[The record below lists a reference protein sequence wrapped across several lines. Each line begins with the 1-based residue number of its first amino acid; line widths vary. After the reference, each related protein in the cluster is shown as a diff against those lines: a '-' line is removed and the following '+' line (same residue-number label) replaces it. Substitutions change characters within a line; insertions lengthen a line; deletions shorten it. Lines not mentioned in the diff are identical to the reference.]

1 MLSGIGGGVI
11 EISRVVR
18 LGGEEDDEACDE
30 ESESDRDGFNVGNG
44 DRNGLNAGFE
54 SFEVVDAGEN
64 QFLKDPPPIPAVV
77 IPVLLPKP
85 VQPIQIIHHAPRTQA
100 ERDEI
105 RNAKRNARRAKRQ
118 AEGLPQLWNDDNPDY
133 VRPVKLKK
141 APTPGPQRPKVPDA
155 ECLLLKPRL
164 PDACDGARFVIEAI
178 VVTKRDRE
186 ESVVEEEGEG
196 WRYLDFASSCSL

>member
-1 MLSGIGGGVI
+1 MLAGIGGGVI

-18 LGGEEDDEACDE
+18 LGGVEDDEDCED
-30 ESESDRDGFNVGNG
+30 ESEEDLDGFNVGNG
-44 DRNGLNAGFE
+44 DRKGLNAGFE
-54 SFEVVDAGEN
+54 SFEVADAGEN
-64 QFLKDPPPIPAVV
+64 QFLKDPPPIPALA
-77 IPVLLPKP
+77 IPVSLPR
-85 VQPIQIIHHAPRTQA
+85 PIQILHHPARTPA

-105 RNAKRNARRAKRQ
+105 RTAKRNARRARRI

-141 APTPGPQRPKVPDA
+141 PPSPGPLRPNKPTA

-164 PDACDGARFVIEAI
+164 PDASCDAARFVIEAI

-186 ESVVEEEGEG
+186 DSIVEGEGEG